1 MVFSNLSLV
10 VDPSLFF
17 SGGSSHTLGLRRR
30 LDLICNLSIRGLFD
44 RINLGSSLS
53 FGSSFGGLGHLFMFY
68 VEDYQVTSFLLFSF
82 GFLDLL
88 YSSGHFFISH
98 KPQGLCS
105 GRFSFHS
112 SLVSSNLFVNLN
124 LFLIN
129 SSLFHLLYK
138 KGIWNFGVKLYGYSS
153 CYDCDSYESFFHFN

>member
-1 MVFSNLSLV
+1 MVFGNLSLV

-53 FGSSFGGLGHLFMFY
+53 FGSSFGDLGFLFTSFY
-68 VEDYQVTSFLLFSF
+68 VEIYQVTSFLLFSF

-88 YSSGHFFISH
+88 
-98 KPQGLCS
+98 
-105 GRFSFHS
+105 
-112 SLVSSNLFVNLN
+112 
-124 LFLIN
+124 
-129 SSLFHLLYK
+129 
-138 KGIWNFGVKLYGYSS
+138 
-153 CYDCDSYESFFHFN
+153 